1 MSVEEL
7 ESAVSNLTKEELD
20 RFNTWY
26 EEYLSDQWDRRIESD
41 ILAGKLDAAGERADA
56 AFETDRCTKI

>member
-7 ESAVSNLTKEELD
+7 ESAVTQLTKDDLI
-20 RFNTWY
+20 RFNAWY
-26 EEYLSDQWDRRIESD
+26 EEYLTEQWDRRIEAD

-56 AFETDRCTKI
+56 NFDAARCTRL